1 MPLLH
6 GSGIHDRILTTFK
19 HNKHQWSS
27 GRIVPCHGTDPGS
40 IPGWCKILLSC
51 EDNCAGLWHG
61 SAIIFQSFLM
71 EVSVHLSLITFWL
84 YCYTHYPHDS
94 CSHLFL
100 GLSPF
105 SFFWGTM
112 EEAQAKANVSWIS
125 TYVTIAN
132 P

>member
-1 MPLLH
+1 
-6 GSGIHDRILTTFK
+6 
-19 HNKHQWSS
+19 
-27 GRIVPCHGTDPGS
+27 
-40 IPGWCKILLSC
+40 LLSC

-100 GLSPF
+100 GLSLFLFLGDDGGSTSKSQCQLDFYLCHYCQPLARDP
-105 SFFWGTM
+105 T
-112 EEAQAKANVSWIS
+112 KAIKPICAFRV
-125 TYVTIAN
+125 
-132 P
+132 